1 LHGSLGYRIK
11 GNVRFT
17 IRLWRALVSAHN
29 QTSSDL
35 TQELLAR
42 LSDIR
47 TSGGNEADT
56 RFKVIDDILTSILGW
71 GKNDFVHEER
81 LSEDGQECYL
91 DYLLISH

>member
-1 LHGSLGYRIK
+1 MGSLGYRIK

-17 IRLWRALVSAHN
+17 IRSWRVFVTGHN
-29 QTSSDL
+29 PTPLDL
-35 TQELLAR
+35 SQELLAR

-71 GKNDFVHEER
+71 EKNDFVHEER
-81 LSEDGQECYL
+81 LSEDGQESYL
-91 DYLLISH
+91 D